1 MDKSKTF
8 TVGLWILLGVNY
20 SLEFS
25 ELVNYF
31 TILLFTIHLI
41 EYMVFFKR
49 IKNSGENLLPGL
61 IHIIRVAIVI
71 QNIERDLSKYYLK
84 LITL

>member
-49 IKNSGENLLPGL
+49 IKNSGENLLYGFFMTL
-61 IHIIRVAIVI
+61 IFGILYIVP
-71 QNIERDLSKYYLK
+71 LK
-84 LITL
+84 KT

>member
-49 IKNSGENLLPGL
+49 IKNSGENLLYGFFMTL
-61 IHIIRVAIVI
+61 IFGILYI
-71 QNIERDLSKYYLK
+71 DPLK
-84 LITL
+84 KT

>member
-49 IKNSGENLLPGL
+49 IKNSGENLVYGFFMTL
-61 IHIIRVAIVI
+61 IFGILYI
-71 QNIERDLSKYYLK
+71 DPLK
-84 LITL
+84 KT

>member
-49 IKNSGENLLPGL
+49 IKNSGENLLYGFFMTL
-61 IHIIRVAIVI
+61 IFGILYI
-71 QNIERDLSKYYLK
+71 DPLK
-84 LITL
+84 KNLE

>member
-49 IKNSGENLLPGL
+49 IKNSGESLVYGFFMTL
-61 IHIIRVAIVI
+61 IFGILYI
-71 QNIERDLSKYYLK
+71 DPLK
-84 LITL
+84 KT

>member
-49 IKNSGENLLPGL
+49 IKNSGENLVHGFFMTL
-61 IHIIRVAIVI
+61 IFGILYI
-71 QNIERDLSKYYLK
+71 DPLK
-84 LITL
+84 KT

>member
-41 EYMVFFKR
+41 EYVVFFKR
-49 IKNSGENLLPGL
+49 IKNSGENLLYGFFMTL
-61 IHIIRVAIVI
+61 IFGILYI
-71 QNIERDLSKYYLK
+71 DPLK
-84 LITL
+84 KT